1 MSQEVEYY
9 LIAQEVKS
17 TEYKRGMSSTYT
29 IKTSIRGM
37 VIHMLGGREMCTV
50 SAVIHKT
57 NAQLRGCRGAHQ
69 GMLMC
74 TQVVQ

>member
-1 MSQEVEYY
+1 MVITS
-9 LIAQEVKS
+9 I
-17 TEYKRGMSSTYT
+17 YT

-50 SAVIHKT
+50 GAVIHKT

-74 TQVVQ
+74 AQVVQ